1 MARKA
6 KEKEIRLTVRV
17 PESLLRALDQH
28 GSRKRNGSR
37 AKKLSR
43 TQAVREVL
51 SRALEDGGA
60 KLKAL
65 MLRQLVV
72 NTVRATEHHGATTLA
87 TVRELLANVPRQDLD
102 QALYR
107 LEQEHT
113 LLLTPNHN
121 GDIVTNRE
129 RSNGIQDPVRGN
141 LLYAQLPEPEPA
153 PPPETQTTTTTPD
166 ASRRAKGP

>member
-6 KEKEIRLTVRV
+6 KQANEKEIRLTVRV
-17 PESLLRALDQH
+17 SESLLRALDQH
-28 GSRKRNGSR
+28 GSRERNAPR
-37 AKKLSR
+37 LKKLSR
-43 TQAVREVL
+43 TQAVRDVL

-65 MLRQLVV
+65 MLRQLIV

-87 TVRELLANVPRQDLD
+87 NVRELLANVPRTDLD

-107 LEQEHT
+107 LEQENS

-141 LLYAQLPEPEPA
+141 LLYAQLPEGGSSAAVAKPTDESTA
-153 PPPETQTTTTTPD
+153 KK
-166 ASRRAKGP
+166 AKGS

>member
-17 PESLLRALDQH
+17 SESLLEALDQH
-28 GSRKRNGSR
+28 GSRERNGATR
-37 AKKLSR
+37 KKVSR
-43 TQAVREVL
+43 TKAVRDVL
-51 SRALEDGGA
+51 ARALEDGGA
-60 KLKAL
+60 KLKAI
-65 MLRQLVV
+65 MLRQLIV

-87 TVRELLANVPRQDLD
+87 TVRELLVNVPRQDLD

-107 LEQEHT
+107 LEQENS

-121 GDIVTNRE
+121 GDIVTSRE

-141 LLYAQLPEPEPA
+141 LLYAQLPAPEETEK
-153 PPPETQTTTTTPD
+153 PPSDQR
-166 ASRRAKGP
+166 AKKAKGP

>member
-1 MARKA
+1 MARKP

-17 PESLLRALDQH
+17 PKRLLEALDQH
-28 GSRKRNGSR
+28 GSRERNGPR
-37 AKKLSR
+37 GKKMSR
-43 TQAVREVL
+43 TQAVRDVL

-65 MLRQLVV
+65 MLRQLIV

-87 TVRELLANVPRQDLD
+87 TVRELLAHVPRTDLD

-107 LEQEHT
+107 LEQEHS

-121 GDIVTNRE
+121 GDIVTSRE

-141 LLYAQLPEPEPA
+141 LLYAQLPEGEEPA
-153 PPPETQTTTTTPD
+153 REETPPEGAPPW
-166 ASRRAKGP
+166 RKKAKGP

>member
-17 PESLLRALDQH
+17 PKRLLEALDQH
-28 GSRKRNGSR
+28 GSLERNG
-37 AKKLSR
+37 APGKKVSR
-43 TQAVREVL
+43 TQAVKDVL
-51 SRALEDGGA
+51 ARALEDGGA

-65 MLRQLVV
+65 MLRQLIV

-87 TVRELLANVPRQDLD
+87 TVRELLANVPRTDLD
-102 QALYR
+102 QALYK
-107 LEQEHT
+107 LEQENS

-121 GDIVTNRE
+121 GDIVTSRE

-141 LLYAQLPEPEPA
+141 LLYAQLTDDEKAEESQQPAEA
-153 PPPETQTTTTTPD
+153 PPST
-166 ASRRAKGP
+166 AKKAKGP

>member
-1 MARKA
+1 MARKP

-17 PESLLRALDQH
+17 PKRLLEALDQH
-28 GSRKRNGSR
+28 GSLERNGAR
-37 AKKLSR
+37 VKRLSR
-43 TQAVREVL
+43 TQAVRDVL

-65 MLRQLVV
+65 MLRQLIV

-87 TVRELLANVPRQDLD
+87 TVRELLANVPRTDLD
-102 QALYR
+102 QALYK
-107 LEQEHT
+107 LEQEHS

-121 GDIVTNRE
+121 GDIVTSRE

-141 LLYAQLPEPEPA
+141 LLYAQLTDDEKAEKKK
-153 PPPETQTTTTTPD
+153 QTG
-166 ASRRAKGP
+166 ASPTGAKKAKGP